1 MTATE
6 TQTPSALSDYVK
18 DFLIQ
23 FKDKSGSYRYVEDI
37 DKMMSSKSR
46 YINVDYNDLVTH
58 PEIESKF
65 NEDPDEILEAFGR
78 AIKEI
83 LNLVLK
89 Y

>member
-37 DKMMSSKSR
+37 DKMMASKSR

-58 PEIESKF
+58 PEIE
-65 NEDPDEILEAFGR
+65 
-78 AIKEI
+78 
-83 LNLVLK
+83 
-89 Y
+89 

>member
-46 YINVDYNDLVTH
+46 YINVD
-58 PEIESKF
+58 
-65 NEDPDEILEAFGR
+65 
-78 AIKEI
+78 
-83 LNLVLK
+83 
-89 Y
+89 